1 MKRIALCVGIDGYS
15 NGIVPLSC
23 AKNDAGRVYQQL
35 LAEFDEVKYLHD
47 FNASQNNIISETS
60 AIAKR
65 LEPGDIFLF
74 YFSVKPMFSRF
85 SLQICKIYIFVI

>member
-47 FNASQNNIISETS
+47 FNSCRQ
-60 AIAKR
+60 
-65 LEPGDIFLF
+65 
-74 YFSVKPMFSRF
+74 
-85 SLQICKIYIFVI
+85 